1 VSELIE
7 ANNFG
12 LTQGR
17 DAVGAIAIHPR
28 HMVVLLAGE
37 FYEVAQ
43 EGEVVGWKFHVAG
56 VGRLAWP
63 GSSDAS

>member
-1 VSELIE
+1 
-7 ANNFG
+7 
-12 LTQGR
+12 
-17 DAVGAIAIHPR
+17 
-28 HMVVLLAGE
+28 MVVLLAGE